1 MILVVDPDRAFHAR
15 VAEKITP
22 DSPTVEAATLAEAR
36 SALEAQGHLLDVV
49 LLGPGLN
56 VDASIQ
62 LATLIRDDYEE
73 ISVIFVAVVLTS
85 ELLQR
90 VLRAGVKD
98 VLPASF
104 SVKQLATSFGHAHAA
119 AARERE
125 RNGRTSAAAATARG
139 TIITLLS
146 AKGGVGK
153 SFIASNLASI
163 YAKEGNSVALV
174 DLDLEFGDL
183 GVLLQL
189 QPTRTIA
196 DAVQYPEG
204 LDALALEGYLTPHR
218 SGIQLL
224 AAPPEPGLA
233 ETISAEDVQTILR
246 LLADRYQYV
255 IVDTPASF
263 TDHVLAA
270 IDVSD
275 LTPTVTGMEVP
286 SIRNAGLCLRTLEM
300 LGIAREK
307 IPLILNRADSR
318 VGLTVSEV
326 ERGLGGT
333 LTGSIPSSRDVPL
346 SVNSGS
352 PIADRDPRSPV
363 TRSLVELA
371 AALRPARTGSTP
383 HVAPLARRRHLGRTR

>member
-1 MILVVDPDRAFHAR
+1 MIIIVDPDRAFHAR
-15 VAEKITP
+15 VADKITTG
-22 DSPTVEAATLAEAR
+22 SPTMEAADLAEAR
-36 SALEAQGHLLDVV
+36 TALKAQGALADVV
-49 LLGPGLN
+49 VLGPGLP
-56 VDASIQ
+56 VDASIE
-62 LATLIRDDYEE
+62 LATFIRDAYPEV
-73 ISVIFVAVVLTS
+73 SVVFVAVVLTS

-104 SVKQLATSFGHAHAA
+104 SSKQIAKSFEHAHAA
-119 AARERE
+119 AQRERE
-125 RNGRTSAAAATARG
+125 RSGRGGGDDLGRG

-153 SFIASNLASI
+153 SVIASNLATI
-163 YAKEGNSVALV
+163 YAKEGASVALV
-174 DLDLEFGDL
+174 DLDLDFGDL

-204 LDALALEGYLTPHR
+204 LDEVALEGYLTQHR
-218 SGIQLL
+218 SGIRLL
-224 AAPPEPGLA
+224 AAPQEPGLA
-233 ETISAEDVQTILR
+233 ETISGADVQTILR
-246 LLADRYQYV
+246 LLASRYRYV
-255 IVDTPASF
+255 IVDTPSSF
-263 TDHVLAA
+263 TDPVLAA

-318 VGLTVSEV
+318 VGLTVAEV
-326 ERGLGGT
+326 ERGLGGK
-333 LTGSIPSSRDVPL
+333 LSGSIPSSRDVPL
-346 SVNSGS
+346 SVNSGT
-352 PIADRDPRSPV
+352 PIAERDPNSPV

-371 AALRPARTGSTP
+371 AALRPAKAGPAP
-383 HVAPLARRRHLGRTR
+383 HPAPSARRRLLGRTR

>member
-1 MILVVDPDRAFHAR
+1 MIIIVDPDRAFHAR
-15 VAEKITP
+15 VAEKLPTG
-22 DSPTVEAATLAEAR
+22 SSTVEAAGLTEAHETLKTQG
-36 SALEAQGHLLDVV
+36 ALVDVV
-49 LLGPGLN
+49 LLGPGLP
-56 VDASIQ
+56 VDASIE
-62 LATLIRDDYEE
+62 LATFIRDEYPE
-73 ISVIFVAVVLTS
+73 ISVVFVAVVLTS

-98 VLPASF
+98 VLPSSF
-104 SVKQLATSFGHAHAA
+104 STKQLAKSFEHAQAA
-119 AARERE
+119 AQRERARSGHGASE
-125 RNGRTSAAAATARG
+125 PTRG

-153 SFIASNLASI
+153 SVIASNLATI

-174 DLDLEFGDL
+174 DLDLDFGDL

-204 LDALALEGYLTPHR
+204 LDEVALEGYLTPHR
-218 SGIQLL
+218 SGVRLL
-224 AAPPEPGLA
+224 AAPQEPGLA
-233 ETISAEDVQTILR
+233 ETVSGENVQTILK
-246 LLADRYQYV
+246 LLAARYRYV
-255 IVDTPASF
+255 IVDTPSSF
-263 TDHVLAA
+263 TDPVLAA

-326 ERGLGGT
+326 ERGLGGK

-346 SVNSGS
+346 SVNSGM
-352 PIADRDPRSPV
+352 PIAERDPHSPV
-363 TRSLVELA
+363 SKSLVELA
-371 AALRPARTGSTP
+371 AALRGPKAGSAPHPATP
-383 HVAPLARRRHLGRTR
+383 ARRRLLGRTR